1 MKVSI
6 KRFDVEMAIKNNG
19 IELDVSNTDDS
30 HRGDLV
36 VTKTSLI
43 WCPGK
48 TARDN
53 GKKVSW
59 DDFIKYMESR

>member
-36 VTKTSLI
+36 VTKTSL
-43 WCPGK
+43 K
-48 TARDN
+48 
-53 GKKVSW
+53 
-59 DDFIKYMESR
+59 